1 MKHIKLFEEF
11 ISEAEKVKGGMSDN
25 MTLSDIAKH
34 HDIELAELEAEYAK
48 GLKVEM
54 EHTSDN
60 EIAAEIARDH
70 LYEDPKYYTKLA
82 TIESVVN
89 EAEKAKGDRGPID
102 NEAIETGL
110 KNKAKETGVPI
121 GILRIV
127 MRRGMDAWNSGHRPG
142 VGQEQWGY
150 ARLNAF
156 LEKGKPTWGGSD
168 ADVAKEV
175 RDGGYDKKLPYK
187 FD

>member
-1 MKHIKLFEEF
+1 MKHVKLFEEF

-34 HDIELAELEAEYAK
+34 HGVELAELEAEYTK

-82 TIESVVN
+82 TIESVVTEANVKKEAQMVADQVIGGIQDQYYDEGYYN
-89 EAEKAKGDRGPID
+89 EDEVYYS
-102 NEAIETGL
+102 L
-110 KNKAKETGVPI
+110 KNYFNSF
-121 GILRIV
+121 GIKYDNNPVFDAAYKIV
-127 MRRGMDAWNSGHRPG
+127 MKW
-142 VGQEQWGY
+142 V
-150 ARLNAF
+150 
-156 LEKGKPTWGGSD
+156 
-168 ADVAKEV
+168 
-175 RDGGYDKKLPYK
+175 KKNIK
-187 FD
+187 

>member
-1 MKHIKLFEEF
+1 MKHVKLFEEF
-11 ISEAEKVKGGMSDN
+11 
-25 MTLSDIAKH
+25 L
-34 HDIELAELEAEYAK
+34 
-48 GLKVEM
+48 
-54 EHTSDN
+54 N
-60 EIAAEIARDH
+60 ESI
-70 LYEDPKYYTKLA
+70 
-82 TIESVVN
+82 N

-110 KNKAKETGVPI
+110 KNKAKDTGVPI

-175 RDGGYDKKLPYK
+175 RDGGHDKKLPYK
-187 FD
+187 Y